1 MARCPSCSSETPVG
15 ARFCPDC
22 GERLPRACP
31 ACGAKV
37 AEQQKFCQECG
48 ARLTADV
55 PARVVSA
62 AAEAGA
68 ATRGAEA
75 AAPPRESPIV
85 PEGERRHATIL
96 FADLSGY
103 TALNEALDPETV
115 QEVVGRVKSM
125 AESVVSE
132 HGGLVNQT
140 VGDEVVALFG
150 FPVAHE
156 DDQGAAVKAA
166 LALHAAVRRL
176 SDEVARQ
183 FGRRLAMHSG
193 IATGLSVF
201 TRDDERGGIYSVT
214 GDTMNTAARLRTAAG
229 PDEILVVAEIKR
241 HTEGELLYE
250 ELAPMALKGKARPT
264 QVFRVAGRAERRPGL
279 ADAAGSSGAFTGR
292 ALEVAQLERALGRAA
307 NREGQAVVLVG
318 PAGVGKSRL
327 VREFLGGR
335 RGDLRVVTA
344 RCQPSGTET
353 PYHPFLQI
361 LREAFGVEDADG
373 VDAVVTKVAGECQRL
388 GERMTPHI
396 AALLHLL
403 SAPHPDHPLPEN
415 AQRDRLAESLRA
427 AISAFFVRAAA
438 DRPLIVVLEDWQ
450 WADRASDSVLR
461 SNLERIAALPIL
473 TVVTLREGTDVSWP
487 ARSHMSIINVGPLE
501 RDDLAAMIRG
511 LFGVR
516 EVPAELVAL
525 LHQRT
530 QGNPLFLEEIATTL
544 REDEFIEVQG
554 DRLTVVKAL
563 EGVGIPN
570 SVQSA
575 VLRRLDRIDPA
586 WRELLRRASVIGAE
600 FSLAVLGRLVG
611 PDVDLMGTLDK
622 LQMLE
627 FVTRVEDE
635 PDVRYA
641 FKHAITQEVAYE
653 TLLLRQRRALHGV
666 IVDAVEALYPG
677 RIDEHLETLAFHAS
691 RAENPARA
699 VDYLARAGDKAARSF
714 ALDAARSH
722 YFAALAILEVP
733 DGAGGPPDEARRRMR
748 GDLAL
753 RLASASQF
761 APGARQ
767 VEILRRC
774 LADAVA
780 LDDRTRAAEL
790 RYWIGRMEYS
800 LGQSAEAI
808 AEFEAALA
816 LAESLGHDDLIGRC
830 TCVLGRASVF
840 TAEPERGI
848 AYLERG
854 VGLMR
859 RSGNLVE
866 VAYSTSSR
874 ACIEAFIGRFAAAGR
889 LFDAALHLAR
899 ENENRTVEA
908 LVLQQLGYARCLRGD
923 WPGAREALGACHDIA
938 SRTGNA
944 VLADFAQIF
953 AAYAV
958 AMGGDAQTG
967 CQLMMQAM
975 DRYEASSAHLAASLC
990 YGWSAE
996 VYAATGNDERARQH
1010 VSRSLECERRHDRFG
1025 RAPALR
1031 ARAAVAFADGETA
1044 VGRATLEEALAF
1056 AQARGAR
1063 PDAAITSLCLARQL
1077 EAADAARAAALR
1089 ADAIGGF
1096 REMGMEWW
1104 LSRAE
1109 GSGRGASA

>member
-1 MARCPSCSSETPVG
+1 MASGAGTAATP
-15 ARFCPDC
+15 
-22 GERLPRACP
+22 
-31 ACGAKV
+31 
-37 AEQQKFCQECG
+37 QQG
-48 ARLTADV
+48 
-55 PARVVSA
+55 PVVS
-62 AAEAGA
+62 
-68 ATRGAEA
+68 
-75 AAPPRESPIV
+75 
-85 PEGERRHATIL
+85 EGERRHATIL

-115 QEVVGRVKSM
+115 QEVVGRVKSI

-140 VGDEVVALFG
+140 VGDEIVALFG

-156 DDQGAAVKAA
+156 DDQGAAVEAA
-166 LALHAAVRRL
+166 LALHAAVREL
-176 SDEVARQ
+176 SDEVARR

-193 IATGLSVF
+193 IATGLNVF

-214 GDTMNTAARLRTAAG
+214 GDTMNTAARLRSAAG
-229 PDEILVVAEIKR
+229 PGEILVVAEIKR
-241 HTEGELLYE
+241 HTEGQLVYE
-250 ELAPMALKGKARPT
+250 ELAPMALKGKARPL
-264 QVFRVAGRAERRPGL
+264 QVFRVVGRTRGHQGP
-279 ADAAGSSGAFTGR
+279 ADAARSPGAFTGR
-292 ALEVAQLERALGRAA
+292 ALEIAQLERALGRAL
-307 NREGQAVVLVG
+307 NREGQVVMLVG
-318 PAGVGKSRL
+318 PAGVGKSRV
-327 VREFLGGR
+327 VREFLANR

-353 PYHPFLQI
+353 PYQPFLQI
-361 LREAFGVEDADG
+361 LHEAFGVEDADG
-373 VDAVVTKVAGECQRL
+373 VDAVVAKVAGECRRL
-388 GERMTPHI
+388 GERMVPHVP
-396 AALLHLL
+396 ALLHLL
-403 SAPHPDHPLPEN
+403 SAPHQDFPLPEN

-438 DRPLIVVLEDWQ
+438 DRPLIIVLEDWQ
-450 WADRASDSVLR
+450 WADRASDHVLR
-461 SNLERIAALPIL
+461 SNLERIGALPIL
-473 TVVTLREGTDVSWP
+473 TVMTLRDGAEMSWP
-487 ARSHMSIINVGPLE
+487 ARSHMSIINLGPLE
-501 RDDLAAMIRG
+501 RDDLATMIRG
-511 LFGVR
+511 LFDVR

-530 QGNPLFLEEIATTL
+530 QGNPLFVEEIATTL

-554 DRLTVVKAL
+554 ERLTVVKSL

-586 WRELLRRASVIGAE
+586 WRELLRRASVIGTE
-600 FSLAVLGRLVG
+600 FSLAVLGRLVTG
-611 PDVDLMGTLDK
+611 DVDLRGTLDK

-666 IVDAVEALYPG
+666 VVDAVEALYAG

-691 RAENPARA
+691 RAESPERA

-714 ALDAARSH
+714 ALDAARSQ
-722 YFAALAILEVP
+722 YLAALAILETP
-733 DGAGGPPDEARRRMR
+733 DGAGDPRDEARCRAR
-748 GDLAL
+748 GGLAL
-753 RLASASQF
+753 RLAAASQF

-780 LDDRTRAAEL
+780 LDDRPLAAEL

-840 TAEPERGI
+840 TAEPQRGI
-848 AYLERG
+848 AYLDRG

-874 ACIEAFIGRFAAAGR
+874 ACIEAFTGGFAAADR

-899 ENENRTVEA
+899 EHENRTVEA
-908 LVLQQLGYARCLRGD
+908 LVLQQQGYARCLRGD

-953 AAYAV
+953 AAYAA

-996 VYAATGNDERARQH
+996 VYAATGNEERARRH
-1010 VSRSLECERRHDRFG
+1010 VSKSLECERNHDRFG

-1031 ARAAVAFADGETA
+1031 ARAAIAFADGETA
-1044 VGRATLEEALAF
+1044 AGRAALEEALAF
-1056 AQARGAR
+1056 AQVRGAR
-1063 PDAAITSLCLARQL
+1063 PDAAITSLLLARHL

-1089 ADAIGGF
+1089 AEATGAF
-1096 REMGMEWW
+1096 RDMGMHWW
-1104 LSRAE
+1104 LAQAAST
-1109 GSGRGASA
+1109 GGRPAT